1 MKIKSIIR
9 YFPLFIVF
17 CLIYSCESKYPGY
30 KKTKSG
36 LYYKIHESHPDSVL
50 AKPGDVL
57 TIKMKYGTKDTVL
70 YNTNELPEPRIFT
83 LRESDYEGD
92 LYEGFTMLRNG
103 DSASFIV
110 GIDSFFL
117 VTIHAPHIPD
127 YIKDNKEMYFDIKM
141 LNIKSKEIVEQEK
154 QEFLRQLKA
163 NEDTIFEQYLKE
175 NNITEKPRESGL
187 YYFEKEKGKGP
198 LIVKD
203 DVLFIHFTQWR
214 LDGTKVF
221 STYDKEK
228 PIELT
233 VGMWHNSD
241 AMDEAFSLLREN
253 GKAWFLAKSDL
264 LFGEGGNGDKIPP
277 YTSLFY
283 EVEIIDKMSIKEY
296 RDFKERLRRKKAA
309 AREKAKQEEP
319 AKFAKFIKEN
329 NITVEPTKS
338 GMYFIEIKEGDGIAP
353 QAGDKVLVEYIGTLL
368 DGTEFESSLKR
379 GKPYSFVVGSGKVID
394 GWEEAILK
402 MREGGKARIIIPS
415 SLAYGAAT
423 KGKIITPYSPLIFE
437 LELLKVK

>member
-1 MKIKSIIR
+1 MKIKSLIR
-9 YFPLFIVF
+9 YYFLLIVIGF
-17 CLIYSCESKYPGY
+17 FYSCESEYPGY

-36 LYYKIHESHPDSVL
+36 LYYKIHDSHPDSVL
-50 AKPGDVL
+50 AQPGDVL

-70 YNTNELPEPRIFT
+70 YNTNNLPEPRIFT

-117 VTIHAPHIPD
+117 VTIHAPYIPD
-127 YIKDNKEMYFDIKM
+127 YVSNNKEMFFDIKV

-154 QEFLRQLKA
+154 QEYFQQLKE
-163 NEDTIFEQYLKE
+163 NEDIIFEKYLNE
-175 NNITEKPRESGL
+175 NNITEEPRESGL
-187 YYFEKEKGKGP
+187 YYFEQEKGTGP

-214 LDGTKVF
+214 LDGFKVF

-228 PIELT
+228 PIEAT

-283 EVEIIDKMSIKEY
+283 EVEVIDKMSIKQY
-296 RDFKERLRRKKAA
+296 REFKERQRRKKVA
-309 AREKAKQEEP
+309 AREKAKKEEP
-319 AKFAKFIKEN
+319 AKLAKFIKDS
-329 NITVEPTKS
+329 NITVNPTES
-338 GMYFIEIKEGDGIAP
+338 GMYFIEIKEGEGISP
-353 QAGDKVLVEYIGTLL
+353 QVGDKVSVEYVGTLL
-368 DGTEFESSLKR
+368 DGTEFESSYKR
-379 GKPYSFVVGSGKVID
+379 GKPYKFIVGAGKVID

-402 MREGGKARIIIPS
+402 MREGGKARIILPS
-415 SLAYGAAT
+415 SLAYGGAT
-423 KGKIITPYSPLIFE
+423 KGKIITSHSPLIFE
-437 LELLKVK
+437 IELLKVK